1 MDKSQ
6 QSIRK
11 VDVAVIGAGSAGLPA
26 YRAARMHTE
35 KVVLIEGG
43 VYGTTC
49 ARVGCMPS
57 KLLIAAAEAAHSIE
71 TASKFGVYS
80 SKPTING
87 HDVMKR
93 VRSERDRFV
102 GFVLE
107 SVENID
113 QNHHFR
119 GHAQFIDNHTIQVE
133 DKIIEA
139 KSVVIS
145 TGSSPKLMSMFNGL
159 GDRLV
164 VNDDIFDWDTL
175 PESVAVFG
183 PGVIGLELGQALHRL
198 GVRIR
203 IFGLSGSLKP
213 LSDMGIKSY
222 AENLF
227 KDEFPLD
234 TKANILGLELENEQV
249 KISFVDPKNGEEKE
263 ELFDFLLAATGR
275 SPNVND
281 LGLENTKLELDSLG
295 VPLYNSST
303 MQCGNS
309 SIFIAGDVNNDLP
322 ILHEAAD
329 EGKIAGDNAARFPDI
344 KSGLRR
350 SPVTVVFCDP
360 QIAIVGE
367 SWSKLE
373 GNENV
378 VTGKVSFEGQGRS
391 RIILKNK
398 GLMHVYADQNSGLFL
413 GSEFIGPHAE
423 HLAHLMSWA
432 HQQNMTIQQM
442 LEMPF
447 YHPVIEEGLRTA
459 LRDAESKLGK
469 LLKSK

>member
-43 VYGTTC
+43 EYGTTC

-263 ELFDFLLAATGR
+263 EQFDFLLAATGR
-275 SPNVND
+275 SPNIND

-367 SWSKLE
+367 SWSELE

-459 LRDAESKLGK
+459 LRDAESKLG
-469 LLKSK
+469 

>member
-234 TKANILGLELENEQV
+234 TKVNILSLELENEQV

-367 SWSKLE
+367 SWSELE

-398 GLMHVYADQNSGLFL
+398 GLMHVYADQKSGLFL

-459 LRDAESKLGK
+459 LRDAESKLG
-469 LLKSK
+469 

>member
-1 MDKSQ
+1 MDNSQ

-26 YRAARMHTE
+26 FRAARRHTE
-35 KVVLIEGG
+35 NIVLIEGG
-43 VYGTTC
+43 IYGTTC

-71 TASKFGVYS
+71 TASKFGVYT
-80 SKPTING
+80 SKPNING
-87 HDVMKR
+87 HDVMRR

-107 SVENID
+107 SVESID
-113 QNHHFR
+113 PKHHFR
-119 GHAQFIDNHTIQVE
+119 AHARFLDDHTIQAE
-133 DKIIEA
+133 DKIFEA
-139 KSVVIS
+139 KSVVIA
-145 TGSSPKLMSMFNGL
+145 TGSSPKLMPMFDGL
-159 GDRLV
+159 GERLV
-164 VNDDIFDWDTL
+164 VNDDIFDWETL

-213 LSDMGIKSY
+213 LSDMGIRNY

-227 KDEFPLD
+227 KAEFPLD
-234 TKANILGLELENEQV
+234 TKANILGLELENDQV
-249 KISFVDPKNGEEKE
+249 KICFVDCKNGEEKE
-263 ELFDFLLAATGR
+263 EFFDFLLAATGR
-275 SPNVND
+275 FPNVND

-295 VPLYNSST
+295 VPLFNSAT

-322 ILHEAAD
+322 LLHEAAD
-329 EGKIAGDNAARFPDI
+329 EGEIAGDNAGRFPDI
-344 KSGLRR
+344 KTGLRR

-360 QIAIVGE
+360 QIAIVGD
-367 SWSKLE
+367 SWNELE
-373 GNENV
+373 GKENV

-398 GLMHVYADQNSGLFL
+398 GLMHVYADRNSGLFL
-413 GSEFIGPHAE
+413 GSELIGPHAE

-432 HQQNMTIQQM
+432 HQQKMTIQQM

-459 LRDAESKLGK
+459 LRDVKSKLF
-469 LLKSK
+469 

>member
-1 MDKSQ
+1 MYKSQ

-249 KISFVDPKNGEEKE
+249 KISFVDPNDGEVKE

-275 SPNVND
+275 SPNVNN
-281 LGLENTKLELDSLG
+281 LGLENTELELDSFG
-295 VPLYNSST
+295 IPIYNSTT

-360 QIAIVGE
+360 QIAVVGE
-367 SWSKLE
+367 SWSELE

-459 LRDAESKLGK
+459 LRDAESKLG
-469 LLKSK
+469 

>member
-6 QSIRK
+6 QSISK

-26 YRAARMHTE
+26 FRAARMHTE
-35 KVVLIEGG
+35 NVVLVEGG
-43 VYGTTC
+43 IYGTTC

-71 TASKFGVYS
+71 NASKFGVYT
-80 SKPTING
+80 SKPIING
-87 HDVMKR
+87 QDVMRR

-113 QNHHFR
+113 PKHNFR
-119 GHAQFIDNHTIQVE
+119 GHARFLNDHTIQIE
-133 DKIIEA
+133 EKIIEA
-139 KSVVIS
+139 KSVVIA
-145 TGSSPKLMSMFNGL
+145 TGSSPKLMPMFDGL
-159 GDRLV
+159 GERLV
-164 VNDDIFDWDTL
+164 VNDDIFDWETL

-227 KDEFPLD
+227 KEEFPLD
-234 TKANILGLELENEQV
+234 TKAKIQGLELENGQV
-249 KISFVDPKNGEEKE
+249 KISFVDPNNGEEKE

-281 LGLENTKLELDSLG
+281 LGLENTELELDSLG
-295 VPLYNSST
+295 VPLYNSAT

-309 SIFIAGDVNNDLP
+309 SIFIAGDVNNDFPL
-322 ILHEAAD
+322 LHEAAD
-329 EGKIAGDNAARFPDI
+329 EGQIAGDNAGRFPDI
-344 KSGLRR
+344 KAGLRR

-360 QIAIVGE
+360 QIAIVGD
-367 SWSKLE
+367 SWSELE

-398 GLMHVYADQNSGLFL
+398 GLMHIYADRNSGLFL

-432 HQQNMTIQQM
+432 HQQKMTIQQM

-459 LRDAESKLGK
+459 LRDAKSKLG
-469 LLKSK
+469 

>member
-367 SWSKLE
+367 SWSELE

-398 GLMHVYADQNSGLFL
+398 GLMHVYADQISGLFL

-459 LRDAESKLGK
+459 LRDAESKLG
-469 LLKSK
+469 

>member
-249 KISFVDPKNGEEKE
+249 KISFVDPKNSEEKE
-263 ELFDFLLAATGR
+263 ESFDFLLAATGR
-275 SPNVND
+275 APNVKN
-281 LGLENTKLELDSLG
+281 LGLENTELELDSLG

-329 EGKIAGDNAARFPDI
+329 EGKIAGDNAGRFPDI
-344 KSGLRR
+344 KYGLRR

-360 QIAIVGE
+360 QIAIVGDP
-367 SWSKLE
+367 WSELE

-391 RIILKNK
+391 RIMLKNK
-398 GLMHVYADQNSGLFL
+398 GLMHLYADRSSGQFL

-432 HQQNMTIQQM
+432 HQQKMTIQQM

-459 LRDAESKLGK
+459 LRDAKSKL
-469 LLKSK
+469 S

>member
-1 MDKSQ
+1 MDNSQ

-26 YRAARMHTE
+26 FRAARRHTE
-35 KVVLIEGG
+35 NVVLIEGG
-43 VYGTTC
+43 IYGTTC

-71 TASKFGVYS
+71 TASKFGVYT
-80 SKPTING
+80 SKPNING
-87 HDVMKR
+87 HDVMRR

-107 SVENID
+107 SVESID
-113 QNHHFR
+113 PKHHFR
-119 GHAQFIDNHTIQVE
+119 AHARFLDDHTIQAE
-133 DKIIEA
+133 DKIFEA
-139 KSVVIS
+139 KSVVIA
-145 TGSSPKLMSMFNGL
+145 TGSSPKLMPMFDGL
-159 GDRLV
+159 GERLV
-164 VNDDIFDWDTL
+164 VNDDIFDWETL

-213 LSDMGIKSY
+213 LSDMGIRNY

-227 KDEFPLD
+227 KAEFPLD
-234 TKANILGLELENEQV
+234 TKAKILGLELENDQV
-249 KISFVDPKNGEEKE
+249 KIRFVDCKNGEEKE
-263 ELFDFLLAATGR
+263 EFFDFLLAATGR
-275 SPNVND
+275 FSNVND

-295 VPLYNSST
+295 VPLFNSAT

-322 ILHEAAD
+322 LLHEAAD
-329 EGKIAGDNAARFPDI
+329 EGEIAGDNAGRFPDI
-344 KSGLRR
+344 KTGLRR

-360 QIAIVGE
+360 QIAIVGD
-367 SWSKLE
+367 SWNELE
-373 GNENV
+373 GKENV

-398 GLMHVYADQNSGLFL
+398 GLMHVYADRNSGLFL

-432 HQQNMTIQQM
+432 HQQKMTIQQM

-459 LRDAESKLGK
+459 LRDVKSKLF
-469 LLKSK
+469 

>member
-6 QSIRK
+6 QSISK

-26 YRAARMHTE
+26 FRAARMHTE
-35 KVVLIEGG
+35 NVVLVEGG
-43 VYGTTC
+43 IYGTTC

-71 TASKFGVYS
+71 NASKFGVYS
-80 SKPTING
+80 SKPIING
-87 HDVMKR
+87 QDVMRR

-113 QNHHFR
+113 PKHNYR
-119 GHAQFIDNHTIQVE
+119 GHARFLDDHTIQLE

-139 KSVVIS
+139 KSVVIA
-145 TGSSPKLMSMFNGL
+145 TGSSPKLMPMFDGL
-159 GDRLV
+159 GERLV
-164 VNDDIFDWDTL
+164 VNDDIFDWETL

-227 KDEFPLD
+227 KEEFPLD
-234 TKANILGLELENEQV
+234 TKAKIQGLELENGQV
-249 KISFVDPKNGEEKE
+249 KISFVDPNNGEEKE

-281 LGLENTKLELDSLG
+281 LGLENTELELDSLG
-295 VPLYNSST
+295 VPLYNSAT

-309 SIFIAGDVNNDLP
+309 SIFIAGDVNNDFPL
-322 ILHEAAD
+322 LHEAAD
-329 EGKIAGDNAARFPDI
+329 EGQIAGDNAGRFPDI
-344 KSGLRR
+344 KAGLRR

-360 QIAIVGE
+360 QIAIVGD
-367 SWSKLE
+367 SWSELE

-398 GLMHVYADQNSGLFL
+398 GLMHIYADRNSGLFL

-432 HQQNMTIQQM
+432 HQQKMTIQQM

-459 LRDAESKLGK
+459 LRDAKSKLG
-469 LLKSK
+469 

>member
-1 MDKSQ
+1 MEKSQ
-6 QSIRK
+6 QLIRK

-26 YRAARMHTE
+26 FRAARMHTE

-43 VYGTTC
+43 IYGTTC

-57 KLLIAAAEAAHSIE
+57 KLLIAASEAAHSVE
-71 TASKFGVYS
+71 NASKFGVYS

-87 HDVMKR
+87 RDVMER

-113 QNHHFR
+113 QMHHFR
-119 GHAQFIDNHTIQVE
+119 GHAHFLDNHTIQVE

-145 TGSSPKLMSMFNGL
+145 TGSSPKLMPMFNGL
-159 GDRLV
+159 GEHLV
-164 VNDDIFDWDTL
+164 VNDDIFEWETL

-198 GVRIR
+198 GVRIH

-227 KDEFPLD
+227 KDEFPID
-234 TKANILGLELENEQV
+234 TKADIQGLELENGQV
-249 KISFVDPKNGEEKE
+249 KISFVDHNNGEEKE

-275 SPNVND
+275 LPNVND
-281 LGLENTKLELDSLG
+281 LGLENTELELDSLG
-295 VPLYNSST
+295 VPLYNSAT

-322 ILHEAAD
+322 LLHEAAD
-329 EGKIAGDNAARFPDI
+329 EGQIAGDNAGRFPDI
-344 KSGLRR
+344 KTGLRR

-360 QIAIVGE
+360 QIAIVGD
-367 SWSKLE
+367 SWSELE

-398 GLMHVYADQNSGLFL
+398 GLMHIYADQNSGLFL

-432 HQQNMTIQQM
+432 HQQKMTIQQM

-459 LRDAESKLGK
+459 LRDAKSKL
-469 LLKSK
+469 S

>member
-360 QIAIVGE
+360 QIAVVGE
-367 SWSKLE
+367 SCSELE

-459 LRDAESKLGK
+459 LRDAESKLG
-469 LLKSK
+469 

>member
-1 MDKSQ
+1 M
-6 QSIRK
+6 
-11 VDVAVIGAGSAGLPA
+11 
-26 YRAARMHTE
+26 
-35 KVVLIEGG
+35 
-43 VYGTTC
+43 
-49 ARVGCMPS
+49 
-57 KLLIAAAEAAHSIE
+57 
-71 TASKFGVYS
+71 
-80 SKPTING
+80 
-87 HDVMKR
+87 
-93 VRSERDRFV
+93 
-102 GFVLE
+102 
-107 SVENID
+107 
-113 QNHHFR
+113 
-119 GHAQFIDNHTIQVE
+119 
-133 DKIIEA
+133 
-139 KSVVIS
+139 
-145 TGSSPKLMSMFNGL
+145 
-159 GDRLV
+159 
-164 VNDDIFDWDTL
+164 
-175 PESVAVFG
+175 
-183 PGVIGLELGQALHRL
+183 
-198 GVRIR
+198 
-203 IFGLSGSLKP
+203 
-213 LSDMGIKSY
+213 
-222 AENLF
+222 
-227 KDEFPLD
+227 
-234 TKANILGLELENEQV
+234 GLELENEQV

-459 LRDAESKLGK
+459 LRDAESKLG
-469 LLKSK
+469 

>member
-107 SVENID
+107 SVEKID

-119 GHAQFIDNHTIQVE
+119 GHAQFLDNHTIQVE

-367 SWSKLE
+367 SWSELE

-398 GLMHVYADQNSGLFL
+398 GLMHVYADQSSGLFL

-459 LRDAESKLGK
+459 LRDAESKL
-469 LLKSK
+469 

>member
-107 SVENID
+107 SVKNID

-119 GHAQFIDNHTIQVE
+119 GHAQFLDNHTIQVE

-222 AENLF
+222 AEKLF

-367 SWSKLE
+367 SWSELE

-459 LRDAESKLGK
+459 LRDAESKLG
-469 LLKSK
+469 

>member
-367 SWSKLE
+367 SWSELE
-373 GNENV
+373 GKENV

-423 HLAHLMSWA
+423 HIAHLMSWA

-459 LRDAESKLGK
+459 LRDAESKLG
-469 LLKSK
+469 

>member
-1 MDKSQ
+1 MDQTQ

-113 QNHHFR
+113 QSHHFR

-367 SWSKLE
+367 SWSELE

-398 GLMHVYADQNSGLFL
+398 GLMHVYADRTSGLFL

-459 LRDAESKLGK
+459 LRDAESKLG
-469 LLKSK
+469 

>member
-1 MDKSQ
+1 MDKPQ
-6 QSIRK
+6 QSISK

-26 YRAARMHTE
+26 FRAAHMHTE
-35 KVVLIEGG
+35 NVVLVEGG
-43 VYGTTC
+43 IYGTTC

-71 TASKFGVYS
+71 NASKFGVYS
-80 SKPTING
+80 SKPIING
-87 HDVMKR
+87 QDVMRR

-113 QNHHFR
+113 PKQNFR
-119 GHAQFIDNHTIQVE
+119 GHARFLDDHTIQIE
-133 DKIIEA
+133 EKIIEA
-139 KSVVIS
+139 KSVVIA
-145 TGSSPKLMSMFNGL
+145 TGSSPKLMPMFEGL
-159 GDRLV
+159 GEHLV
-164 VNDDIFDWDTL
+164 VNDDIFDWETL

-227 KDEFPLD
+227 KEEFPLD
-234 TKANILGLELENEQV
+234 TKAKILGLELENGQV
-249 KISFVDPKNGEEKE
+249 KISFVDSNNGEEKE

-281 LGLENTKLELDSLG
+281 LGLENTELELDSLG
-295 VPLYNSST
+295 VPLYNSAT

-309 SIFIAGDVNNDLP
+309 SIFIAGDVNNDFPL
-322 ILHEAAD
+322 LHEAAD
-329 EGKIAGDNAARFPDI
+329 EGQIAGDNAGRFPDI
-344 KSGLRR
+344 KAGLRR

-360 QIAIVGE
+360 QIAIVGY
-367 SWSKLE
+367 SWSELE

-398 GLMHVYADQNSGLFL
+398 GLMHIYADRNSGLFL

-432 HQQNMTIQQM
+432 HQQKMTIQQM

-459 LRDAESKLGK
+459 LRDAKSKLG
-469 LLKSK
+469 

>member
-1 MDKSQ
+1 MDNSQ

-26 YRAARMHTE
+26 FRAARRHTE
-35 KVVLIEGG
+35 NIVLIEGG
-43 VYGTTC
+43 IYGTTC

-71 TASKFGVYS
+71 TASKFGVYT
-80 SKPTING
+80 SKPNING
-87 HDVMKR
+87 HDVMRR

-107 SVENID
+107 SVESID
-113 QNHHFR
+113 PKHHFR
-119 GHAQFIDNHTIQVE
+119 AHARFLDDHTIQAE
-133 DKIIEA
+133 EKIFEA
-139 KSVVIS
+139 KSVVIA
-145 TGSSPKLMSMFNGL
+145 TGSSPKLMPMFDGL
-159 GDRLV
+159 GERLV
-164 VNDDIFDWDTL
+164 VNDDIFDWETL

-213 LSDMGIKSY
+213 LSDMGIRNY

-227 KDEFPLD
+227 KAEFPLD
-234 TKANILGLELENEQV
+234 TKANILGLELENDQV
-249 KISFVDPKNGEEKE
+249 KICFVDCKNGEEKE
-263 ELFDFLLAATGR
+263 EFFDFLLAATGR
-275 SPNVND
+275 FPNVND

-295 VPLYNSST
+295 VPLFNSAT

-322 ILHEAAD
+322 LLHEAAD
-329 EGKIAGDNAARFPDI
+329 EGEIAGDNAGRFPDI
-344 KSGLRR
+344 KTGLRR

-360 QIAIVGE
+360 QIAIVGD
-367 SWSKLE
+367 SWNELE
-373 GNENV
+373 GKENV

-398 GLMHVYADQNSGLFL
+398 GLMHVYADRNSGLFL

-432 HQQNMTIQQM
+432 HQQKMTIQQM

-459 LRDAESKLGK
+459 LRDVKSKLF
-469 LLKSK
+469 